1 MKANINKTTYNKSAV
16 VCALVGHYDENGNY
30 DETVFENIK
39 LKDIHKSITEN
50 IYLDHDITVHVA
62 PQTEVRVFA
71 KNMNDIHTYCE
82 TIDDRDARKHL
93 LESFV
98 ICTEPTTQYIWATID
113 FEEYK
118 KLLSLSPIEP

>member
-1 MKANINKTTYNKSAV
+1 MKARINPTHYSKCTK

-39 LKDIHKSITEN
+39 LKDMHKSITEN

-62 PQTEVRVFA
+62 PKTEVRVFA

-82 TIDDRDARKHL
+82 TIDDRDARQHL

-98 ICTEPTTQYIWATID
+98 ICTEPTTRYIWATID

-118 KLLSLSPIEP
+118 KLRSLSPIEP